1 MITTRPTVPR
11 TRCRTRRQTNSMPA
25 DPTSDTIVHQIVERY
40 GAGKFQISGLTYQN
54 SVLVFPERTV
64 DWSVSTFT
72 DIDADALATVLAES
86 EAASEIELLLLGC
99 GPRMELVSQSLR
111 APLRA
116 AGIVIEPM
124 DTGAAARTFN
134 LLLSE
139 DRRVAAAL
147 IVLP

>member
-1 MITTRPTVPR
+1 
-11 TRCRTRRQTNSMPA
+11 MPA

>member
-1 MITTRPTVPR
+1 
-11 TRCRTRRQTNSMPA
+11 MPA
-25 DPTSDTIVHQIVERY
+25 DPTPAPSVYQVVERY
-40 GAGKFQISGLTYQN
+40 GAGKFQISGLSHQS
-54 SVLVFPERTV
+54 SVLVFPERTITWAV
-64 DWSVSTFT
+64 TDFS
-72 DIDADALATVLAES
+72 DIDAAALAPVLAES
-86 EAASEIELLLLGC
+86 LTSQAIELLLLGC
-99 GPRMELVSQSLR
+99 GPRMQLVDQALR

-147 IVLP
+147 IVLI

>member
-1 MITTRPTVPR
+1 
-11 TRCRTRRQTNSMPA
+11 MPA
-25 DPTSDTIVHQIVERY
+25 DPTTAAVSYQVVERY
-40 GAGKFQISGLTYQN
+40 GAGRFQISGRAFES
-54 SVLVFPERTV
+54 SVLVFPEQTLA
-64 DWSVSTFT
+64 WSVSSFA
-72 DIDADALATVLAES
+72 DIDATALVPVVEQAG
-86 EAASEIELLLLGC
+86 ASQGIELLLLGC
-99 GPRMELVSQSLR
+99 GPRMEPVSRELR

-147 IVLP
+147 IALP

>member
-1 MITTRPTVPR
+1 MSAQP
-11 TRCRTRRQTNSMPA
+11 PA
-25 DPTSDTIVHQIVERY
+25 IVYQVVERY
-40 GAGKFQISGLTYQN
+40 GAGTFQISGQTCNQ

-64 DWSVSTFT
+64 GW
-72 DIDADALATVLAES
+72 DIASFDDVD
-86 EAASEIELLLLGC
+86 AASLEPVMAGAAEAGGIELLLLGC
-99 GPRMELVSQSLR
+99 GARMQLVNQALR

-147 IVLP
+147 IALP

>member
-1 MITTRPTVPR
+1 
-11 TRCRTRRQTNSMPA
+11 MPA
-25 DPTSDTIVHQIVERY
+25 DPTPPASVYQVVERY
-40 GAGKFQISGLTYQN
+40 GAGKFQISGYTYLN
-54 SVLVFPERTV
+54 SVLVFPERTI
-64 DWSVSTFT
+64 DWPVSTFT
-72 DIDADALATVLAES
+72 DIDAAALAPVLAES
-86 EAASEIELLLLGC
+86 ESSQGIELLLLGC
-99 GPRMELVSQSLR
+99 GPRMQLVSQALR

-116 AGIVIEPM
+116 AGVVIEPM

>member
-1 MITTRPTVPR
+1 
-11 TRCRTRRQTNSMPA
+11 MPA
-25 DPTSDTIVHQIVERY
+25 DPTPPASVYQVVERY
-40 GAGKFQISGLTYQN
+40 GAGKFQISGLSYQI
-54 SVLVFPERTV
+54 SVLVFPERTIV
-64 DWSVSTFT
+64 WPVTAFS
-72 DIDADALATVLAES
+72 DIDDAALAPVLDES
-86 EAASEIELLLLGC
+86 QSSQGIELLLLGC
-99 GPRMELVSQSLR
+99 GPRMQLVSQALR

-147 IVLP
+147 IMLP

>member
-1 MITTRPTVPR
+1 
-11 TRCRTRRQTNSMPA
+11 MPA
-25 DPTSDTIVHQIVERY
+25 DPISPATVYQVVERY
-40 GAGKFQISGLTYQN
+40 GAGKFQISGLSYQN

-64 DWSVSTFT
+64 DWSVSTFA
-72 DIDADALATVLAES
+72 DIDADALAPVLAES
-86 EAASEIELLLLGC
+86 EAASGIELLLLGC
-99 GPRMELVSQSLR
+99 GSRMELVPQALR

-147 IVLP
+147 IALP

>member
-1 MITTRPTVPR
+1 
-11 TRCRTRRQTNSMPA
+11 MPA
-25 DPTSDTIVHQIVERY
+25 DPTPAGSVYQVVERY
-40 GAGKFQISGLTYQN
+40 GAGKFQISGLSYQS

-64 DWSVSTFT
+64 AWPITDFS
-72 DIDADALATVLAES
+72 DIDDAALAPILAES
-86 EAASEIELLLLGC
+86 QATDGIELLLLGC
-99 GPRMELVSQSLR
+99 GARMQLVSQALR

>member
-1 MITTRPTVPR
+1 
-11 TRCRTRRQTNSMPA
+11 MPA
-25 DPTSDTIVHQIVERY
+25 DPTSAANVYQVVERY

-64 DWSVSTFT
+64 SWPVTTFS
-72 DIDADALATVLAES
+72 DIDDAALAPVLAES
-86 EAASEIELLLLGC
+86 EISPGIELLLLGC
-99 GPRMELVSQSLR
+99 GPRMELVPTALR

>member
-1 MITTRPTVPR
+1 
-11 TRCRTRRQTNSMPA
+11 MPA
-25 DPTSDTIVHQIVERY
+25 EPTPPPSAYQVVERY
-40 GAGKFQISGLTYQN
+40 GAGKFRISGQAYQS
-54 SVLVFPERTV
+54 SVLVFPERTIAWPV
-64 DWSVSTFT
+64 ADFS
-72 DIDADALATVLAES
+72 DIDAAALAPVLAES
-86 EAASEIELLLLGC
+86 QASDGIELLLLGC
-99 GPRMELVSQSLR
+99 GPRMALVNQALR

>member
-1 MITTRPTVPR
+1 
-11 TRCRTRRQTNSMPA
+11 MPA
-25 DPTSDTIVHQIVERY
+25 DPTPPSPVYQVVERY
-40 GAGKFQISGLTYQN
+40 GAGKFEISGLSYQS
-54 SVLVFPERTV
+54 SVLVFPERTIDWPVITFSDV
-64 DWSVSTFT
+64 D
-72 DIDADALATVLAES
+72 DAALALVLAES
-86 EAASEIELLLLGC
+86 QTSQGIELLLLGC
-99 GPRMELVSQSLR
+99 GPRMQLVTQALR

-124 DTGAAARTFN
+124 DSGAAARTFN

>member
-1 MITTRPTVPR
+1 
-11 TRCRTRRQTNSMPA
+11 MPA
-25 DPTSDTIVHQIVERY
+25 DPTPPESVYQVVERY
-40 GAGKFQISGLTYQN
+40 GAGKFQISGRSYQS
-54 SVLVFPERTV
+54 SVLVFPERTIEWPV
-64 DWSVSTFT
+64 TTFS
-72 DIDADALATVLAES
+72 DIDDAALAPVLAES
-86 EAASEIELLLLGC
+86 QASQGIELLLLGC
-99 GPRMELVSQSLR
+99 GPRMQLVSQALR

-124 DTGAAARTFN
+124 DSGAAARTFN

>member
-1 MITTRPTVPR
+1 
-11 TRCRTRRQTNSMPA
+11 MPA
-25 DPTSDTIVHQIVERY
+25 NPTSDTIVHQIVERY

-54 SVLVFPERTV
+54 SVLVFPERTL

-72 DIDADALATVLAES
+72 DIDADALATVLADS

-99 GPRMELVSQSLR
+99 GPRMELVSQPLR

>member
-1 MITTRPTVPR
+1 
-11 TRCRTRRQTNSMPA
+11 
-25 DPTSDTIVHQIVERY
+25 
-40 GAGKFQISGLTYQN
+40 
-54 SVLVFPERTV
+54 
-64 DWSVSTFT
+64 
-72 DIDADALATVLAES
+72 
-86 EAASEIELLLLGC
+86 
-99 GPRMELVSQSLR
+99 LR

>member
-1 MITTRPTVPR
+1 MPT
-11 TRCRTRRQTNSMPA
+11 
-25 DPTSDTIVHQIVERY
+25 DPTPPASVYQVVERY
-40 GAGKFQISGLTYQN
+40 GAGKFQISGLSYQS
-54 SVLVFPERTV
+54 SVLVFPERTI
-64 DWSVSTFT
+64 DWPVTAFS
-72 DIDADALATVLAES
+72 DIDDKALALVLAES
-86 EAASEIELLLLGC
+86 QASQGIELLLLGC
-99 GPRMELVSQSLR
+99 GSRMELVSTALR

>member
-1 MITTRPTVPR
+1 MA
-11 TRCRTRRQTNSMPA
+11 A
-25 DPTSDTIVHQIVERY
+25 DPTPPASVYQVIERY
-40 GAGKFQISGLTYQN
+40 GAGKFQISGLSYQS

-64 DWSVSTFT
+64 DWPVAAFSG
-72 DIDADALATVLAES
+72 IDDGALAPVLAES
-86 EAASEIELLLLGC
+86 QASQGIELLLLGC
-99 GPRMELVSQSLR
+99 GSRMELVSTALR

>member
-1 MITTRPTVPR
+1 
-11 TRCRTRRQTNSMPA
+11 MPA
-25 DPTSDTIVHQIVERY
+25 DPTPNASVYQVVERY
-40 GAGKFQISGLTYQN
+40 GDGKFQISGLSYQS

-64 DWSVSTFT
+64 SWPVANFA
-72 DIDADALATVLAES
+72 DIDDTALAPVLAES
-86 EAASEIELLLLGC
+86 QASMGIELLLLGC
-99 GPRMELVSQSLR
+99 GTRMQLVNQTLR

>member
-1 MITTRPTVPR
+1 
-11 TRCRTRRQTNSMPA
+11 MPA
-25 DPTSDTIVHQIVERY
+25 DPTSPAAVYQVVERY
-40 GAGKFQISGLTYQN
+40 GAGKFQISGVTYTS

-64 DWSVSTFT
+64 SWPVT
-72 DIDADALATVLAES
+72 DFSEVDDAALAPVLVES
-86 EAASEIELLLLGC
+86 GVSEGIELLLLGC
-99 GPRMELVSQSLR
+99 GARMELVPQALR

-116 AGIVIEPM
+116 DGIVIEPM